1 MSINSNYTDVIDYEL
16 DSVAIKGGN
25 TSLAKF
31 DNNIYYNFIDGVMKY
46 NSISNDF
53 KKDTLLSNIS
63 RKEIFYG
70 IIRNDLD
77 GKLWLFSENY
87 LHYVYKDLVTGNKKV
102 NSLVFPDELRRTVFE
117 NVSKID
123 KSTYILGTNNGYI
136 SLDLE
141 NYSLIPPKVQVNKI
155 ESFKLNESPNSINK
169 NEFIQLNFDSN
180 NLNFYPSV
188 SNYQKFQPITFEYL
202 LDGYINEWT
211 ETSETP
217 IITFNN
223 LKPGSYQFKVRAKI
237 GALYSEN
244 TESISFSVERPWYFS
259 NFMIANYF
267 LVFAILFFFLNRSY
281 EKYYQEKEEKMMR
294 INKSKLE
301 LIEFEKKQALMA
313 VENTKL
319 QTDIE
324 SKNREL
330 AVSTMSMIKKNQFLS
345 KIKSDLKKTDNPD
358 KIFSVIKMI
367 DRNLNI
373 NDVDQ
378 GLITFDDGIS
388 ESVSETAFNA
398 SLNQLSGPTESPFG
412 PSLIYV
418 NEIVS
423 EKEIK
428 IEEIKDQIII
438 DIQKDKAK
446 DKVYSLYGEIEDL
459 RAEGKTLEEIAEEK
473 SLSIES
479 FKNINDV
486 GQRIDGSIIKN
497 PSLEELINLI
507 FLNDVDEDLEP
518 YEDSEGNL
526 NFFRIDNI
534 NYSQQ
539 IPLNEA
545 MENIKLSILEN
556 KSIENVKTKSKEIFD
571 RLKEYNNN
579 LDFIS
584 DENDL
589 AIATS
594 GILSRTSS
602 NEIFTSNALSE
613 IFKTEKGS
621 SFIVNAAIGNSIVIG
636 KVSNIDLLEKTEE
649 RMEAINEINKS
660 RLENDLIVSLA
671 EEHQK
676 ELSSEIFLDRLNL
689 LFENQEAEGSF

>member
-1 MSINSNYTDVIDYEL
+1 MLDLLRKNATGPLGIALIILLVFAFSIWGVGDIFRGYNANILAKIGNRELNAQNYLFNFNREVNRISNQLERIVTTEEAINSGLHYQILDRSLVEL
-16 DSVAIKGGN
+16 SANAASDEIGLIASDDAIKKRILSTN
-25 TSLAKF
+25 AFKNAFNQF
-31 DNNIYYNFIDGVMKY
+31 DRNIFEQIIRQNGLTEDSFLVLERDSHVLSQLSKSVFKDINPPSALNDLLFRYQFERRNVDYII
-46 NSISNDF
+46 ISPDE
-53 KKDTLLSNIS
+53 IS
-63 RKEIFYG
+63 QENEVDKNEIEIFYNEN
-70 IIRNDLD
+70 INLYKTEETRDFSVISLNVSTLS
-77 GKLWLFSENY
+77 KL
-87 LHYVYKDLVTGNKKV
+87 
-102 NSLVFPDELRRTVFE
+102 E
-117 NVSKID
+117 NVSDEEINIFYEDNKYNYYEPEKRSYYLIPYFSNED
-123 KSTYILGTNNGYI
+123 AIKA
-136 SLDLE
+136 LE
-141 NYSLIPPKVQVNKI
+141 NYS
-155 ESFKLNESPNSINK
+155 
-169 NEFIQLNFDSN
+169 SN
-180 NLNFYPSV
+180 
-188 SNYQKFQPITFEYL
+188 
-202 LDGYINEWT
+202 G
-211 ETSETP
+211 
-217 IITFNN
+217 
-223 LKPGSYQFKVRAKI
+223 
-237 GALYSEN
+237 
-244 TESISFSVERPWYFS
+244 
-259 NFMIANYF
+259 
-267 LVFAILFFFLNRSY
+267 
-281 EKYYQEKEEKMMR
+281 
-294 INKSKLE
+294 
-301 LIEFEKKQALMA
+301 
-313 VENTKL
+313 
-319 QTDIE
+319 DIE
-324 SKNREL
+324 
-330 AVSTMSMIKKNQFLS
+330 
-345 KIKSDLKKTDNPD
+345 KIL
-358 KIFSVIKMI
+358 I

-388 ESVSETAFNA
+388 ESVSEEAFNT

-418 NEIVS
+418 NEIIS

-428 IEEIKDQIII
+428 IEEIKDQIVI

-602 NEIFTSNALSE
+602 NEIFTSMALSE

>member
-1 MSINSNYTDVIDYEL
+1 MLDLLRKNATGPLGIALIILLVFAFSIWGVGDIFRGYNANILAKIGNRELNAQNYLFNFNREVNRISNQLERIVTTEEAINSGLHYQILDRSLVELSANAASDEIGLIASDDAIRKRILSTNAFKNAFNQFDRNIFEQIIRQNGLTEDSFLVLERDSHVLSQLSKSVFKDINPPSALNDLLFRYQFERRNVDY
-16 DSVAIKGGN
+16 I
-25 TSLAKF
+25 
-31 DNNIYYNFIDGVMKY
+31 I
-46 NSISNDF
+46 ISPDE
-53 KKDTLLSNIS
+53 IS
-63 RKEIFYG
+63 QEDEVDKNEIEIFYNEN
-70 IIRNDLD
+70 INLYKTEETRDFSVISLNVSTLS
-77 GKLWLFSENY
+77 KL
-87 LHYVYKDLVTGNKKV
+87 
-102 NSLVFPDELRRTVFE
+102 E
-117 NVSKID
+117 NVSDEEINIFYEDNKYNYYEPEKRSYYLIPYFSNED
-123 KSTYILGTNNGYI
+123 ATKA
-136 SLDLE
+136 LE
-141 NYSLIPPKVQVNKI
+141 NYS
-155 ESFKLNESPNSINK
+155 
-169 NEFIQLNFDSN
+169 SN
-180 NLNFYPSV
+180 
-188 SNYQKFQPITFEYL
+188 
-202 LDGYINEWT
+202 G
-211 ETSETP
+211 
-217 IITFNN
+217 
-223 LKPGSYQFKVRAKI
+223 
-237 GALYSEN
+237 
-244 TESISFSVERPWYFS
+244 
-259 NFMIANYF
+259 
-267 LVFAILFFFLNRSY
+267 
-281 EKYYQEKEEKMMR
+281 
-294 INKSKLE
+294 
-301 LIEFEKKQALMA
+301 
-313 VENTKL
+313 
-319 QTDIE
+319 DIE
-324 SKNREL
+324 
-330 AVSTMSMIKKNQFLS
+330 
-345 KIKSDLKKTDNPD
+345 KIL
-358 KIFSVIKMI
+358 I

-418 NEIVS
+418 NEIIS

-479 FKNINDV
+479 FQNINDV

-518 YEDSEGNL
+518 YEDNEGNL

-539 IPLNEA
+539 IPINEA
-545 MENIKLSILEN
+545 MESIRLSILEN

-602 NEIFTSNALSE
+602 NEIFTSKALSE

-636 KVSNIDLLEKTEE
+636 KVNNINLLEKTEE

>member
-1 MSINSNYTDVIDYEL
+1 MLDLLRKNATGPLGIALIILLVFAFSIWGVGDIFRGYNANILAKIGNRELNAQNYLFNFNREVNRISNQLERIVTTEEAINSGLHYQILDRSLVEL
-16 DSVAIKGGN
+16 SANAASDEIGLIASDDAIKKRILSTN
-25 TSLAKF
+25 AFKNAFNQF
-31 DNNIYYNFIDGVMKY
+31 DRNIFEQIIRQNGLTEDSFLVLERDSHVLSQLSKSVFKDINPPSALNDLLFRYQFERRNVDYII
-46 NSISNDF
+46 ISPDE
-53 KKDTLLSNIS
+53 IS
-63 RKEIFYG
+63 QENEVDKNEIEIFYNEN
-70 IIRNDLD
+70 INLYKTEETRDFSVISLNVSTLS
-77 GKLWLFSENY
+77 KL
-87 LHYVYKDLVTGNKKV
+87 
-102 NSLVFPDELRRTVFE
+102 E
-117 NVSKID
+117 NVSDEEINIFYEDNKYNYYEPEKRSYYLIPYFSNED
-123 KSTYILGTNNGYI
+123 AIKA
-136 SLDLE
+136 LE
-141 NYSLIPPKVQVNKI
+141 NYS
-155 ESFKLNESPNSINK
+155 
-169 NEFIQLNFDSN
+169 SN
-180 NLNFYPSV
+180 
-188 SNYQKFQPITFEYL
+188 
-202 LDGYINEWT
+202 G
-211 ETSETP
+211 
-217 IITFNN
+217 
-223 LKPGSYQFKVRAKI
+223 
-237 GALYSEN
+237 
-244 TESISFSVERPWYFS
+244 
-259 NFMIANYF
+259 
-267 LVFAILFFFLNRSY
+267 
-281 EKYYQEKEEKMMR
+281 
-294 INKSKLE
+294 
-301 LIEFEKKQALMA
+301 
-313 VENTKL
+313 
-319 QTDIE
+319 DIE
-324 SKNREL
+324 
-330 AVSTMSMIKKNQFLS
+330 
-345 KIKSDLKKTDNPD
+345 KIL
-358 KIFSVIKMI
+358 I

-373 NDVDQ
+373 SDVDQ

-418 NEIVS
+418 NEIIS

-428 IEEIKDQIII
+428 IEEIKDQIVI

-473 SLSIES
+473 SLSIET

-486 GQRIDGSIIKN
+486 GQRIDGSIIKY

-556 KSIENVKTKSKEIFD
+556 KSIENVKTKSKEIFN

-602 NEIFTSNALSE
+602 NEIFTSMALSE

-689 LFENQEAEGSF
+689 LFENQEAERSF

>member
-1 MSINSNYTDVIDYEL
+1 MLDLLRKNATGPLGIALIILLVFAFSIWGVGDIFRGYNANILAKIGNRELNAQNYLFNFNREVNRISNQLERIVTTEEAINSGLHYQILDRSLVEL
-16 DSVAIKGGN
+16 SANAASDEIGLIASDDAIKKRILSTN
-25 TSLAKF
+25 AFKNAFNQF
-31 DNNIYYNFIDGVMKY
+31 DRNIFEQIIRQNGLTEDSFLVLERDSHVLSQLSKSVFKDINPPSALNDLLFRYQFERRNVDYII
-46 NSISNDF
+46 ISPDE
-53 KKDTLLSNIS
+53 IS
-63 RKEIFYG
+63 QEDEVDRNEIEIFYNEN
-70 IIRNDLD
+70 INLYKTEETRDFSVISLNVSTLS
-77 GKLWLFSENY
+77 KL
-87 LHYVYKDLVTGNKKV
+87 
-102 NSLVFPDELRRTVFE
+102 E
-117 NVSKID
+117 NVSDEEINIFYEDNKYNYYEPEKRSYYLIPYFSNED
-123 KSTYILGTNNGYI
+123 AIKA
-136 SLDLE
+136 LE
-141 NYSLIPPKVQVNKI
+141 NYS
-155 ESFKLNESPNSINK
+155 
-169 NEFIQLNFDSN
+169 SN
-180 NLNFYPSV
+180 
-188 SNYQKFQPITFEYL
+188 
-202 LDGYINEWT
+202 G
-211 ETSETP
+211 
-217 IITFNN
+217 
-223 LKPGSYQFKVRAKI
+223 
-237 GALYSEN
+237 
-244 TESISFSVERPWYFS
+244 
-259 NFMIANYF
+259 
-267 LVFAILFFFLNRSY
+267 
-281 EKYYQEKEEKMMR
+281 
-294 INKSKLE
+294 
-301 LIEFEKKQALMA
+301 
-313 VENTKL
+313 
-319 QTDIE
+319 DIE
-324 SKNREL
+324 
-330 AVSTMSMIKKNQFLS
+330 
-345 KIKSDLKKTDNPD
+345 KIL
-358 KIFSVIKMI
+358 I

-373 NDVDQ
+373 SDVDQ

-418 NEIVS
+418 NEIIS

-428 IEEIKDQIII
+428 IEEIKDQIVI

-602 NEIFTSNALSE
+602 NEIFTSMALSE

>member
-1 MSINSNYTDVIDYEL
+1 MLDLLRKNATGPLGIALIILLVFAFSIWGVGDIFRGYNANILAKIGNRELNAQNYLFNFNREVNRISNQLERIVTTEEAINSGLHYQILDRSLVEL
-16 DSVAIKGGN
+16 SANAASDEIGLIASDDAIKKRILSTN
-25 TSLAKF
+25 AFKNAFNQF
-31 DNNIYYNFIDGVMKY
+31 DRNIFEQIIRQNGLTEDSFLVLERDSHVLSQLSKSVFKDINPPSALNDLLFRYQFERRNVDYII
-46 NSISNDF
+46 ISPDE
-53 KKDTLLSNIS
+53 IS
-63 RKEIFYG
+63 QESEVDKNEIEIFYNEN
-70 IIRNDLD
+70 INLYKTEETRDFSVISLNVSTLS
-77 GKLWLFSENY
+77 KL
-87 LHYVYKDLVTGNKKV
+87 
-102 NSLVFPDELRRTVFE
+102 E
-117 NVSKID
+117 NVSDEEINIFYEDNKYNYYEPEKRSYYLIPYFSNED
-123 KSTYILGTNNGYI
+123 AIKA
-136 SLDLE
+136 LE
-141 NYSLIPPKVQVNKI
+141 NYS
-155 ESFKLNESPNSINK
+155 
-169 NEFIQLNFDSN
+169 SN
-180 NLNFYPSV
+180 
-188 SNYQKFQPITFEYL
+188 
-202 LDGYINEWT
+202 G
-211 ETSETP
+211 
-217 IITFNN
+217 
-223 LKPGSYQFKVRAKI
+223 
-237 GALYSEN
+237 
-244 TESISFSVERPWYFS
+244 
-259 NFMIANYF
+259 
-267 LVFAILFFFLNRSY
+267 
-281 EKYYQEKEEKMMR
+281 
-294 INKSKLE
+294 
-301 LIEFEKKQALMA
+301 
-313 VENTKL
+313 
-319 QTDIE
+319 DIE
-324 SKNREL
+324 
-330 AVSTMSMIKKNQFLS
+330 
-345 KIKSDLKKTDNPD
+345 KIL
-358 KIFSVIKMI
+358 I

-373 NDVDQ
+373 SDVDQ

-418 NEIVS
+418 NEIIS

-428 IEEIKDQIII
+428 IEEIKDQIVI

-602 NEIFTSNALSE
+602 NEIFTSMALSE

>member
-1 MSINSNYTDVIDYEL
+1 MLDLLRKNATGPLGIALIILLVFAFSIWGVGDIFRGYNTNILAKIGNRELNAQNYLFSFNREVNRISNQLERIVTTEEAINSGLHYQILDRSLVEL
-16 DSVAIKGGN
+16 SANAASDEIGLIASDDAIKKRILSTN
-25 TSLAKF
+25 AFKNAFNQF
-31 DNNIYYNFIDGVMKY
+31 DRNIFEQIIRQNGLTEDSFLVLERDSHVLSQLSKSIFKDINPPSVLNDLLFKY
-46 NSISNDF
+46 QFERRNVDYIIISPDE
-53 KKDTLLSNIS
+53 IS
-63 RKEIFYG
+63 KEDEVEKNEIEIFYNENINLYKTEETRDFS
-70 IIRNDLD
+70 IISLNVSNLS
-77 GKLWLFSENY
+77 KL
-87 LHYVYKDLVTGNKKV
+87 
-102 NSLVFPDELRRTVFE
+102 E
-117 NVSKID
+117 NVSDEEINIFYEDNKYNYYEPEKRSYYLIPYFSSED
-123 KSTYILGTNNGYI
+123 AIKA
-136 SLDLE
+136 LE
-141 NYSLIPPKVQVNKI
+141 NYR
-155 ESFKLNESPNSINK
+155 
-169 NEFIQLNFDSN
+169 SN
-180 NLNFYPSV
+180 
-188 SNYQKFQPITFEYL
+188 
-202 LDGYINEWT
+202 G
-211 ETSETP
+211 
-217 IITFNN
+217 
-223 LKPGSYQFKVRAKI
+223 
-237 GALYSEN
+237 
-244 TESISFSVERPWYFS
+244 
-259 NFMIANYF
+259 
-267 LVFAILFFFLNRSY
+267 
-281 EKYYQEKEEKMMR
+281 
-294 INKSKLE
+294 
-301 LIEFEKKQALMA
+301 
-313 VENTKL
+313 
-319 QTDIE
+319 DIE
-324 SKNREL
+324 
-330 AVSTMSMIKKNQFLS
+330 
-345 KIKSDLKKTDNPD
+345 KIL
-358 KIFSVIKMI
+358 I

-378 GLITFDDGIS
+378 GLITFDEGIS
-388 ESVSETAFNA
+388 ESVSEEAFNA

-418 NEIVS
+418 NEIIS

-459 RAEGKTLEEIAEEK
+459 RAGGKTLEEIAEEK

-486 GQRIDGSIIKN
+486 GQRMDGSIIKN

-545 MENIKLSILEN
+545 IENIKLSILEN

-571 RLKEYNNN
+571 RLNEYNNN

-584 DENDL
+584 DENGL

-602 NEIFTSNALSE
+602 NEIFTSKALSE

-649 RMEAINEINKS
+649 RMEATNEINKS

>member
-1 MSINSNYTDVIDYEL
+1 MLDLLRKNATGPLGIALIILLVFAFSIWGVGDIFRGYNANILAKIGNRELNAQNYLFNFNREVNRISNQLERIVTTEEAINSGLHYQILDRSLVEL
-16 DSVAIKGGN
+16 SANAASDEIGLIASDDAIKKRILSTN
-25 TSLAKF
+25 AFKNAFNQF
-31 DNNIYYNFIDGVMKY
+31 DRNIFEQIIRQNGLTEDSFLVLERDSHVLSQLSKSVFKDINPPSALNDLLFRYQFERRNVDYII
-46 NSISNDF
+46 ISPDE
-53 KKDTLLSNIS
+53 IS
-63 RKEIFYG
+63 QEDEVDKNEIEIFYNEN
-70 IIRNDLD
+70 INLYKTEETRDFSVISLNVSTIS
-77 GKLWLFSENY
+77 KL
-87 LHYVYKDLVTGNKKV
+87 
-102 NSLVFPDELRRTVFE
+102 E
-117 NVSKID
+117 NVSDEEINIFYEDNKYNYYEPEKRSYYLIPYFSNED
-123 KSTYILGTNNGYI
+123 AIKAI
-136 SLDLE
+136 E
-141 NYSLIPPKVQVNKI
+141 NYS
-155 ESFKLNESPNSINK
+155 
-169 NEFIQLNFDSN
+169 SN
-180 NLNFYPSV
+180 
-188 SNYQKFQPITFEYL
+188 
-202 LDGYINEWT
+202 G
-211 ETSETP
+211 
-217 IITFNN
+217 
-223 LKPGSYQFKVRAKI
+223 
-237 GALYSEN
+237 
-244 TESISFSVERPWYFS
+244 
-259 NFMIANYF
+259 
-267 LVFAILFFFLNRSY
+267 
-281 EKYYQEKEEKMMR
+281 
-294 INKSKLE
+294 
-301 LIEFEKKQALMA
+301 
-313 VENTKL
+313 
-319 QTDIE
+319 DIE
-324 SKNREL
+324 
-330 AVSTMSMIKKNQFLS
+330 
-345 KIKSDLKKTDNPD
+345 KIL
-358 KIFSVIKMI
+358 I

-388 ESVSETAFNA
+388 ESVSEAAFNA

-412 PSLIYV
+412 PSLVYV
-418 NEIVS
+418 NEIIS

-428 IEEIKDQIII
+428 IEDIKDQIII

-539 IPLNEA
+539 ISLNEA
-545 MENIKLSILEN
+545 MENIKLYILEN

-594 GILSRTSS
+594 NILSRTSS
-602 NEIFTSNALSE
+602 NEIFTSKALSE

>member
-1 MSINSNYTDVIDYEL
+1 MLDLLRKNATGPLGIALIILLVFAFSIWGVGDIFRGYNANILAKIGNRELNAQNYLFNFNREVNRISNQLERIVTTEEAINSGLHYQILDRSLVEL
-16 DSVAIKGGN
+16 SANAASDEIGLIASDDAIKKRILSTN
-25 TSLAKF
+25 AFKNAFNQF
-31 DNNIYYNFIDGVMKY
+31 DRNIFEQIIRQNGLTEDSFLVLERDSHVLSQLSKSVFKDINPPSALNDLLFRYQFERRNVDYII
-46 NSISNDF
+46 ISPDE
-53 KKDTLLSNIS
+53 IS
-63 RKEIFYG
+63 QEDEVDKNEIEIFYNEN
-70 IIRNDLD
+70 INLYKTEETRDFSVISLNVSTLS
-77 GKLWLFSENY
+77 KL
-87 LHYVYKDLVTGNKKV
+87 
-102 NSLVFPDELRRTVFE
+102 E
-117 NVSKID
+117 NVSDEEINIFYEDNKYNYYEPEKRSYYLIPYFSNED
-123 KSTYILGTNNGYI
+123 AIKA
-136 SLDLE
+136 LE
-141 NYSLIPPKVQVNKI
+141 NYS
-155 ESFKLNESPNSINK
+155 
-169 NEFIQLNFDSN
+169 SN
-180 NLNFYPSV
+180 
-188 SNYQKFQPITFEYL
+188 
-202 LDGYINEWT
+202 G
-211 ETSETP
+211 
-217 IITFNN
+217 
-223 LKPGSYQFKVRAKI
+223 
-237 GALYSEN
+237 
-244 TESISFSVERPWYFS
+244 
-259 NFMIANYF
+259 
-267 LVFAILFFFLNRSY
+267 
-281 EKYYQEKEEKMMR
+281 
-294 INKSKLE
+294 
-301 LIEFEKKQALMA
+301 
-313 VENTKL
+313 
-319 QTDIE
+319 DIE
-324 SKNREL
+324 
-330 AVSTMSMIKKNQFLS
+330 
-345 KIKSDLKKTDNPD
+345 KIL
-358 KIFSVIKMI
+358 I

-418 NEIVS
+418 NEIIS

-479 FKNINDV
+479 FQNINDV
-486 GQRIDGSIIKN
+486 GQRIDGSIINN
-497 PSLEELINLI
+497 PSLEELINLV

-518 YEDSEGNL
+518 YEDNEGNL

-539 IPLNEA
+539 IPINEA
-545 MENIKLSILEN
+545 MESIRLSILEN

-602 NEIFTSNALSE
+602 NEIFTSKALSE

>member
-1 MSINSNYTDVIDYEL
+1 MLDLLRKNATGPLGIALIILLVFAFSIWGVGDIFRGYNANILAKIGNRELNAQNYLFNFNREVNRISNQLERIVTTEEAINSGLHYQILDRSLVEL
-16 DSVAIKGGN
+16 SANAASDEIGLIASDDAIKKRILSTN
-25 TSLAKF
+25 AFKNAFNQF
-31 DNNIYYNFIDGVMKY
+31 DRNIFEQIIRQNGLTEDSFLVLERDSYVLSQLSKSVFKDINPPSALNDLLFRYQFERRNVDYII
-46 NSISNDF
+46 ISPDE
-53 KKDTLLSNIS
+53 IS
-63 RKEIFYG
+63 QEDEVDKNEIEIFYNKN
-70 IIRNDLD
+70 INLYKTEETRDFSVISLNISTLS
-77 GKLWLFSENY
+77 KL
-87 LHYVYKDLVTGNKKV
+87 
-102 NSLVFPDELRRTVFE
+102 E
-117 NVSKID
+117 NVSDEEINIFYEDNKYNYYEPEKRSYYLIPYFSNED
-123 KSTYILGTNNGYI
+123 AIKA
-136 SLDLE
+136 LE
-141 NYSLIPPKVQVNKI
+141 NYS
-155 ESFKLNESPNSINK
+155 
-169 NEFIQLNFDSN
+169 SN
-180 NLNFYPSV
+180 
-188 SNYQKFQPITFEYL
+188 
-202 LDGYINEWT
+202 G
-211 ETSETP
+211 
-217 IITFNN
+217 
-223 LKPGSYQFKVRAKI
+223 
-237 GALYSEN
+237 
-244 TESISFSVERPWYFS
+244 
-259 NFMIANYF
+259 
-267 LVFAILFFFLNRSY
+267 
-281 EKYYQEKEEKMMR
+281 
-294 INKSKLE
+294 
-301 LIEFEKKQALMA
+301 
-313 VENTKL
+313 
-319 QTDIE
+319 DIE
-324 SKNREL
+324 
-330 AVSTMSMIKKNQFLS
+330 
-345 KIKSDLKKTDNPD
+345 KIL
-358 KIFSVIKMI
+358 I

-388 ESVSETAFNA
+388 ETVSETAFNA

-418 NEIVS
+418 NEIIS

-556 KSIENVKTKSKEIFD
+556 KSIENVKTKSEEIFD

-602 NEIFTSNALSE
+602 NEIFTSNALGE

>member
-1 MSINSNYTDVIDYEL
+1 MLDLLRKNATGPLGIALIILLVFAFSIWGVGDIFRGYNANILAKIGNRELNAQNYLFNFNREVNRISNQLERIVTTEEAINSGLHYQILDRSLVEL
-16 DSVAIKGGN
+16 SANAASDEIGLIASDDAIKKRILSTN
-25 TSLAKF
+25 AFKNAFNQF
-31 DNNIYYNFIDGVMKY
+31 DRNIF
-46 NSISNDF
+46 
-53 KKDTLLSNIS
+53 
-63 RKEIFYG
+63 EQ
-70 IIRNDLD
+70 IIRQNGLTEDSFLVLERDSHVLSQLSKSVFKDINPPSALNDL
-77 GKLWLFSENY
+77 LFRYQFERRNVDYIIIS
-87 LHYVYKDLVTGNKKV
+87 
-102 NSLVFPDELRRTVFE
+102 PDEISQEDQVDKSEIERFYNENINLYKTEETRDFSVISLNVSTLSKLE
-117 NVSKID
+117 NVSDEEINIFYEDNKYNYYEPEKRSYYLIPYFSNED
-123 KSTYILGTNNGYI
+123 AIKA
-136 SLDLE
+136 LE
-141 NYSLIPPKVQVNKI
+141 NYS
-155 ESFKLNESPNSINK
+155 
-169 NEFIQLNFDSN
+169 SN
-180 NLNFYPSV
+180 
-188 SNYQKFQPITFEYL
+188 
-202 LDGYINEWT
+202 G
-211 ETSETP
+211 
-217 IITFNN
+217 
-223 LKPGSYQFKVRAKI
+223 
-237 GALYSEN
+237 
-244 TESISFSVERPWYFS
+244 
-259 NFMIANYF
+259 
-267 LVFAILFFFLNRSY
+267 
-281 EKYYQEKEEKMMR
+281 
-294 INKSKLE
+294 
-301 LIEFEKKQALMA
+301 
-313 VENTKL
+313 
-319 QTDIE
+319 DIE
-324 SKNREL
+324 
-330 AVSTMSMIKKNQFLS
+330 
-345 KIKSDLKKTDNPD
+345 KIL
-358 KIFSVIKMI
+358 I

-373 NDVDQ
+373 SDVDQ

-418 NEIVS
+418 NEIIS
-423 EKEIK
+423 EREIK
-428 IEEIKDQIII
+428 IEEIKDQIVI

-473 SLSIES
+473 SLSIET

-556 KSIENVKTKSKEIFD
+556 KSIENVKTKSKEIFN

-602 NEIFTSNALSE
+602 NEIFTSMALSE

-689 LFENQEAEGSF
+689 LFENQEAERSF

>member
-1 MSINSNYTDVIDYEL
+1 MLDLLRKNATGPLGIALIILLVFAFSIWGVGDIFRGYNANILAKIGNRELNAQNYLFNFNREVNRISNQLERIITTEEAINSGLHYQILDRSLVEL
-16 DSVAIKGGN
+16 SANAASDEIGLIASDDAIKKRILSTNAFKNAFNQFDRN
-25 TSLAKF
+25 TFEQIIRQNGLTEDSFLVLERDSHVLSQLSKSVFKDINPPSALNDLLF
-31 DNNIYYNFIDGVMKY
+31 RYQFERRNVDYII
-46 NSISNDF
+46 ISPDE
-53 KKDTLLSNIS
+53 IS
-63 RKEIFYG
+63 QEDEVDKNEIEIFYNEN
-70 IIRNDLD
+70 INLYKTEETRDFSVISLNVSTIS
-77 GKLWLFSENY
+77 KL
-87 LHYVYKDLVTGNKKV
+87 
-102 NSLVFPDELRRTVFE
+102 E
-117 NVSKID
+117 NVSDEEINIFYEDNKYNYYEPEKRSYYLIPYFSNED
-123 KSTYILGTNNGYI
+123 AIKAI
-136 SLDLE
+136 E
-141 NYSLIPPKVQVNKI
+141 NYS
-155 ESFKLNESPNSINK
+155 
-169 NEFIQLNFDSN
+169 SN
-180 NLNFYPSV
+180 
-188 SNYQKFQPITFEYL
+188 
-202 LDGYINEWT
+202 G
-211 ETSETP
+211 
-217 IITFNN
+217 
-223 LKPGSYQFKVRAKI
+223 
-237 GALYSEN
+237 
-244 TESISFSVERPWYFS
+244 
-259 NFMIANYF
+259 
-267 LVFAILFFFLNRSY
+267 
-281 EKYYQEKEEKMMR
+281 
-294 INKSKLE
+294 
-301 LIEFEKKQALMA
+301 
-313 VENTKL
+313 
-319 QTDIE
+319 DIE
-324 SKNREL
+324 
-330 AVSTMSMIKKNQFLS
+330 
-345 KIKSDLKKTDNPD
+345 KIL
-358 KIFSVIKMI
+358 I

-388 ESVSETAFNA
+388 ESVSEAAFNA

-412 PSLIYV
+412 PSLVYV
-418 NEIVS
+418 NEIIS

-428 IEEIKDQIII
+428 IEDIKDQIII

-459 RAEGKTLEEIAEEK
+459 RAEGKTLEEISEEK
-473 SLSIES
+473 SLSINS
-479 FKNINDV
+479 YKNVNDT
-486 GQRIDGSIIKN
+486 GQRMDGSIIKN

-539 IPLNEA
+539 ISLNEA
-545 MENIKLSILEN
+545 MENIKLYILEN

-602 NEIFTSNALSE
+602 NEIFTSKALSE

-676 ELSSEIFLDRLNL
+676 ELSSEVFLDRLNL

>member
-1 MSINSNYTDVIDYEL
+1 MLDLLRKNATGPLGIALIILLVFAFSIWGVGDIFRGYNANILAKIGNRELNAQNYLFNFNREVNRISNQLERIVTTEEAINSGLHYQILDRSLVEL
-16 DSVAIKGGN
+16 SANAASDEIGLIASDDAIKKRILSTN
-25 TSLAKF
+25 AFKNAFNQF
-31 DNNIYYNFIDGVMKY
+31 DRNIFEQIIRQNGLTEDSFLVLERDSHVLSQLSKSVFKDINPPSALNDLLFRYQFERRNVDYII
-46 NSISNDF
+46 ISPDE
-53 KKDTLLSNIS
+53 IS
-63 RKEIFYG
+63 QEDEVDKNEIEIFYNEN
-70 IIRNDLD
+70 INLYKTEETRDFSVISLNVSTLS
-77 GKLWLFSENY
+77 KL
-87 LHYVYKDLVTGNKKV
+87 
-102 NSLVFPDELRRTVFE
+102 E
-117 NVSKID
+117 NVSDEEINIFYEDNKYNYYEPEKRSYYLIPYFSNED
-123 KSTYILGTNNGYI
+123 AIKA
-136 SLDLE
+136 LE
-141 NYSLIPPKVQVNKI
+141 NYS
-155 ESFKLNESPNSINK
+155 
-169 NEFIQLNFDSN
+169 SN
-180 NLNFYPSV
+180 
-188 SNYQKFQPITFEYL
+188 
-202 LDGYINEWT
+202 G
-211 ETSETP
+211 
-217 IITFNN
+217 
-223 LKPGSYQFKVRAKI
+223 
-237 GALYSEN
+237 
-244 TESISFSVERPWYFS
+244 
-259 NFMIANYF
+259 
-267 LVFAILFFFLNRSY
+267 
-281 EKYYQEKEEKMMR
+281 
-294 INKSKLE
+294 
-301 LIEFEKKQALMA
+301 
-313 VENTKL
+313 
-319 QTDIE
+319 DIE
-324 SKNREL
+324 
-330 AVSTMSMIKKNQFLS
+330 
-345 KIKSDLKKTDNPD
+345 KIL
-358 KIFSVIKMI
+358 I

-418 NEIVS
+418 NEIIS

-602 NEIFTSNALSE
+602 NEIFTSMALSE

>member
-1 MSINSNYTDVIDYEL
+1 MLDLLRKNATGPLGIALIILLVFAFSIWGVGDIFRGYNANILAKIGNRELNAQNYLFNFNREVNRISNQLERIVTTEEAINSGLHYQILDRSLVEL
-16 DSVAIKGGN
+16 SANAASDEIGLIASDDAIKKRILSTN
-25 TSLAKF
+25 AFKNAFNQF
-31 DNNIYYNFIDGVMKY
+31 DRNIFEQIIRQNGLTEDSFLVLERDSHVLSQLSKSVFKDINPPSALNDLLFRYQFERRNVDYII
-46 NSISNDF
+46 ISPDE
-53 KKDTLLSNIS
+53 IS
-63 RKEIFYG
+63 QEDEVDKNEIEIFYNKN
-70 IIRNDLD
+70 INLYKTEETRDFSVISLSISTLS
-77 GKLWLFSENY
+77 KL
-87 LHYVYKDLVTGNKKV
+87 
-102 NSLVFPDELRRTVFE
+102 E
-117 NVSKID
+117 NVSDEEINIFYEDNKYNYYEPEKRSYYLIPYFSNED
-123 KSTYILGTNNGYI
+123 AIKA
-136 SLDLE
+136 LE
-141 NYSLIPPKVQVNKI
+141 NYS
-155 ESFKLNESPNSINK
+155 
-169 NEFIQLNFDSN
+169 SN
-180 NLNFYPSV
+180 
-188 SNYQKFQPITFEYL
+188 
-202 LDGYINEWT
+202 G
-211 ETSETP
+211 
-217 IITFNN
+217 
-223 LKPGSYQFKVRAKI
+223 
-237 GALYSEN
+237 
-244 TESISFSVERPWYFS
+244 
-259 NFMIANYF
+259 
-267 LVFAILFFFLNRSY
+267 
-281 EKYYQEKEEKMMR
+281 
-294 INKSKLE
+294 
-301 LIEFEKKQALMA
+301 
-313 VENTKL
+313 
-319 QTDIE
+319 DIE
-324 SKNREL
+324 
-330 AVSTMSMIKKNQFLS
+330 
-345 KIKSDLKKTDNPD
+345 KIL
-358 KIFSVIKMI
+358 I

-418 NEIVS
+418 NEIIS

-518 YEDSEGNL
+518 YEDSYGNL

-545 MENIKLSILEN
+545 MENIIISILEN

>member
-1 MSINSNYTDVIDYEL
+1 MLDLLRKNATGPLGIALIILLVFAFSIWGVGDIFRGYNANILAKIGNRELNAQNYLFNFNREVNRISNQLERIVTTEEAINSGLHYQILDRSLVEL
-16 DSVAIKGGN
+16 SANAASDEIGLIASDDAIKKRILSTN
-25 TSLAKF
+25 AFKNAFNQF
-31 DNNIYYNFIDGVMKY
+31 DRNIFEQIIRQNGLTEDSFLVLERDSHVLSQLSKSVFKDINPPSALNDLLFRYQFERRNVDYII
-46 NSISNDF
+46 ISPDE
-53 KKDTLLSNIS
+53 IS
-63 RKEIFYG
+63 QEDEVDKNEIEIFYNKN
-70 IIRNDLD
+70 INLYKTEETRDFSVISLNISTLS
-77 GKLWLFSENY
+77 KL
-87 LHYVYKDLVTGNKKV
+87 
-102 NSLVFPDELRRTVFE
+102 E
-117 NVSKID
+117 NVSDEEINIFYEDNKYNYYEPEKRSYYLIPYFSSED
-123 KSTYILGTNNGYI
+123 AIKA
-136 SLDLE
+136 LE
-141 NYSLIPPKVQVNKI
+141 NYS
-155 ESFKLNESPNSINK
+155 
-169 NEFIQLNFDSN
+169 SN
-180 NLNFYPSV
+180 
-188 SNYQKFQPITFEYL
+188 
-202 LDGYINEWT
+202 G
-211 ETSETP
+211 
-217 IITFNN
+217 
-223 LKPGSYQFKVRAKI
+223 
-237 GALYSEN
+237 
-244 TESISFSVERPWYFS
+244 
-259 NFMIANYF
+259 
-267 LVFAILFFFLNRSY
+267 
-281 EKYYQEKEEKMMR
+281 
-294 INKSKLE
+294 
-301 LIEFEKKQALMA
+301 
-313 VENTKL
+313 
-319 QTDIE
+319 DIE
-324 SKNREL
+324 
-330 AVSTMSMIKKNQFLS
+330 
-345 KIKSDLKKTDNPD
+345 KIL
-358 KIFSVIKMI
+358 I

-418 NEIVS
+418 NEIIS

-545 MENIKLSILEN
+545 MENIILSILEN

>member
-1 MSINSNYTDVIDYEL
+1 MLDLLRKNATGPLGIALIILLVFAFSIWGVGDIFRGYNANILAKIGNRELNAQNYLFNFNREVNRISNQLERIVTTEEAINSGLHYQILDRSLVEL
-16 DSVAIKGGN
+16 SANAASDEIGLIASDDAIKKRILSTN
-25 TSLAKF
+25 AFKNAFNQF
-31 DNNIYYNFIDGVMKY
+31 DRNIFEQIIRQNGLTEDSFLVLERDSHVLSQLSKSVFKDINPPSALNDLLFRYQFERRNVDYIIISPDEISQEDEIDK
-46 NSISNDF
+46 NEI
-53 KKDTLLSNIS
+53 
-63 RKEIFYG
+63 EIFYNEN
-70 IIRNDLD
+70 INLYKTEETRDFSVISLNVSTLS
-77 GKLWLFSENY
+77 KL
-87 LHYVYKDLVTGNKKV
+87 
-102 NSLVFPDELRRTVFE
+102 E
-117 NVSKID
+117 NVSDEEINIFYEDNKYNYYEPEKRSYYLIPYFSNED
-123 KSTYILGTNNGYI
+123 AIKA
-136 SLDLE
+136 LE
-141 NYSLIPPKVQVNKI
+141 NYS
-155 ESFKLNESPNSINK
+155 SNS
-169 NEFIQLNFDSN
+169 
-180 NLNFYPSV
+180 
-188 SNYQKFQPITFEYL
+188 
-202 LDGYINEWT
+202 
-211 ETSETP
+211 
-217 IITFNN
+217 
-223 LKPGSYQFKVRAKI
+223 
-237 GALYSEN
+237 
-244 TESISFSVERPWYFS
+244 
-259 NFMIANYF
+259 
-267 LVFAILFFFLNRSY
+267 
-281 EKYYQEKEEKMMR
+281 
-294 INKSKLE
+294 
-301 LIEFEKKQALMA
+301 
-313 VENTKL
+313 
-319 QTDIE
+319 DIE
-324 SKNREL
+324 
-330 AVSTMSMIKKNQFLS
+330 
-345 KIKSDLKKTDNPD
+345 KIL
-358 KIFSVIKMI
+358 I

-418 NEIVS
+418 NEIIS

-479 FKNINDV
+479 FQNINDF
-486 GQRIDGSIIKN
+486 GQRIDGPIINN
-497 PSLEELINLI
+497 PSLEELINLV

-518 YEDSEGNL
+518 YEDNEGNL

-539 IPLNEA
+539 IPINEA
-545 MENIKLSILEN
+545 MESIRLSILEN

-602 NEIFTSNALSE
+602 NEIFTSKALSE

-671 EEHQK
+671 EEHQR

>member
-1 MSINSNYTDVIDYEL
+1 MLDLLRKNATGPLGIALIILLVFAFSIWGVGDIFRGYNANILAKIGNRELNAQNYLFNFNREVNRISNQLERIVTTEEAINSGLHYQILDRSLVEL
-16 DSVAIKGGN
+16 SANAASDEIGLIASDDAIKKRILSTN
-25 TSLAKF
+25 AFKNAFNQF
-31 DNNIYYNFIDGVMKY
+31 DRNIFEQIIRQNGLTEDSFLVLERDSHVLSQLSKSVFKDINPPSALNDLLFRYQFERRNVDYII
-46 NSISNDF
+46 ISPDE
-53 KKDTLLSNIS
+53 IS
-63 RKEIFYG
+63 QEDEVDKNEIEIFYNKN
-70 IIRNDLD
+70 INLYKTEETRDFSVISLSISTLS
-77 GKLWLFSENY
+77 KL
-87 LHYVYKDLVTGNKKV
+87 
-102 NSLVFPDELRRTVFE
+102 E
-117 NVSKID
+117 NVSDEEINIFYEDNKYNYYEPEKRSYYLIPYFSNED
-123 KSTYILGTNNGYI
+123 AIKA
-136 SLDLE
+136 LE
-141 NYSLIPPKVQVNKI
+141 NYS
-155 ESFKLNESPNSINK
+155 
-169 NEFIQLNFDSN
+169 SN
-180 NLNFYPSV
+180 
-188 SNYQKFQPITFEYL
+188 
-202 LDGYINEWT
+202 G
-211 ETSETP
+211 
-217 IITFNN
+217 
-223 LKPGSYQFKVRAKI
+223 
-237 GALYSEN
+237 
-244 TESISFSVERPWYFS
+244 
-259 NFMIANYF
+259 
-267 LVFAILFFFLNRSY
+267 
-281 EKYYQEKEEKMMR
+281 
-294 INKSKLE
+294 
-301 LIEFEKKQALMA
+301 
-313 VENTKL
+313 
-319 QTDIE
+319 DIE
-324 SKNREL
+324 
-330 AVSTMSMIKKNQFLS
+330 
-345 KIKSDLKKTDNPD
+345 KIL
-358 KIFSVIKMI
+358 I

-418 NEIVS
+418 NEIIS

-518 YEDSEGNL
+518 YEDIEGNL

>member
-1 MSINSNYTDVIDYEL
+1 MLDLLRKNATGPLGIALIILLVFAFSIWGVGDIFRGYNANILAKIGNRELNAQNYLFNFNREVNRISNQLERIVTTEEAINSGLHYQILDRSLVEL
-16 DSVAIKGGN
+16 SANAASDEIGLIASDDAIKKRILSTN
-25 TSLAKF
+25 AFKNAFNQF
-31 DNNIYYNFIDGVMKY
+31 DRNIFEQIIRQNGLTEDSFLVLERDSHVLSQLSKSVFKDINPPSALNDLLFRYQFERRNVDYII
-46 NSISNDF
+46 ISPDE
-53 KKDTLLSNIS
+53 IS
-63 RKEIFYG
+63 QENEVDKNEIEIFYNEN
-70 IIRNDLD
+70 INLYKTEETRDFSVISLNVSTLS
-77 GKLWLFSENY
+77 KL
-87 LHYVYKDLVTGNKKV
+87 
-102 NSLVFPDELRRTVFE
+102 E
-117 NVSKID
+117 NVSDEEINIFYEDNKYNYYEPEKRSYYLIPYFSND
-123 KSTYILGTNNGYI
+123 DAIKA
-136 SLDLE
+136 LE
-141 NYSLIPPKVQVNKI
+141 NYS
-155 ESFKLNESPNSINK
+155 
-169 NEFIQLNFDSN
+169 SN
-180 NLNFYPSV
+180 
-188 SNYQKFQPITFEYL
+188 
-202 LDGYINEWT
+202 G
-211 ETSETP
+211 
-217 IITFNN
+217 
-223 LKPGSYQFKVRAKI
+223 
-237 GALYSEN
+237 
-244 TESISFSVERPWYFS
+244 
-259 NFMIANYF
+259 
-267 LVFAILFFFLNRSY
+267 
-281 EKYYQEKEEKMMR
+281 
-294 INKSKLE
+294 
-301 LIEFEKKQALMA
+301 
-313 VENTKL
+313 
-319 QTDIE
+319 DIE
-324 SKNREL
+324 
-330 AVSTMSMIKKNQFLS
+330 
-345 KIKSDLKKTDNPD
+345 KIL
-358 KIFSVIKMI
+358 I

-378 GLITFDDGIS
+378 GLITFDEGIS
-388 ESVSETAFNA
+388 ESVSKTAFNA

-418 NEIVS
+418 NEIIS

-473 SLSIES
+473 SLSIDS
-479 FKNINDV
+479 YKNINDI
-486 GQRIDGSIIKN
+486 GQRMDGSIIKN
-497 PSLEELINLI
+497 PSLEELVNLI

-539 IPLNEA
+539 ISLNEA
-545 MENIKLSILEN
+545 IENIKLSILEN

-602 NEIFTSNALSE
+602 NEIFTSKALSE

>member
-1 MSINSNYTDVIDYEL
+1 MLDLLRKNATGPLGIALIILLVFAFSIWGVGDIFRGYNANILAKIGNRELNAQNYLFSFNREVSKISNQLERIVTTEEAINSGLHYQILDRTLVEL
-16 DSVAIKGGN
+16 SANAASDEIGLIASDDAIKKRILSTN
-25 TSLAKF
+25 AFKNAFNQF
-31 DNNIYYNFIDGVMKY
+31 DRNIFEQIIRQNGLTEDSFLVLERDSHVLSQLSKSIFKDINPPSTLNDLLFKY
-46 NSISNDF
+46 QFERRNVDYIIISPDE
-53 KKDTLLSNIS
+53 IS
-63 RKEIFYG
+63 QEDEVEKNEIEIFYNEN
-70 IIRNDLD
+70 INLYKTEETRDFSLIPLNVSNLS
-77 GKLWLFSENY
+77 KL
-87 LHYVYKDLVTGNKKV
+87 
-102 NSLVFPDELRRTVFE
+102 E
-117 NVSKID
+117 NVSDEEINIFYDDNK
-123 KSTYILGTNNGYI
+123 Y
-136 SLDLE
+136 
-141 NYSLIPPKVQVNKI
+141 NYYEPEKRSYYLIP
-155 ESFKLNESPNSINK
+155 
-169 NEFIQLNFDSN
+169 
-180 NLNFYPSV
+180 
-188 SNYQKFQPITFEYL
+188 
-202 LDGYINEWT
+202 
-211 ETSETP
+211 
-217 IITFNN
+217 
-223 LKPGSYQFKVRAKI
+223 
-237 GALYSEN
+237 
-244 TESISFSVERPWYFS
+244 YFS
-259 NFMIANYF
+259 NEE
-267 LVFAILFFFLNRSY
+267 AI
-281 EKYYQEKEEKMMR
+281 KA
-294 INKSKLE
+294 LE
-301 LIEFEKKQALMA
+301 DYSS
-313 VENTKL
+313 NG
-319 QTDIE
+319 DIE
-324 SKNREL
+324 
-330 AVSTMSMIKKNQFLS
+330 
-345 KIKSDLKKTDNPD
+345 KIL
-358 KIFSVIKMI
+358 I

-378 GLITFDDGIS
+378 GLITFDEGIS
-388 ESVSETAFNA
+388 ESVSEAAFNA
-398 SLNQLSGPTESPFG
+398 SLNKLSGPTESPFG

-418 NEIVS
+418 NEIIS

-428 IEEIKDQIII
+428 IEEIKDQITI

-473 SLSIES
+473 SLPIES
-479 FKNINDV
+479 YKNINDV

-497 PSLEELINLI
+497 PSLEELINLV

-518 YEDSEGNL
+518 YEDGEGNL

-545 MENIKLSILEN
+545 IENIKISILEN
-556 KSIENVKTKSKEIFD
+556 KSIENVKTKSKEIFNK
-571 RLKEYNNN
+571 LKEYNNN

-602 NEIFTSNALSE
+602 NEIFTNKALSE

-676 ELSSEIFLDRLNL
+676 ELSSEIFLDRLNM

>member
-1 MSINSNYTDVIDYEL
+1 MLDLLRKNATGPLGIALIILLVFAFSIWGVGDIFRGYNANILAKIGNRELNAQNYLFNFNREVNRISNQLERIVTTEEAINSGLHYQILDRSLVEL
-16 DSVAIKGGN
+16 SANAASDEIGLIASDDAIKKRILSTN
-25 TSLAKF
+25 AFKNAFNQF
-31 DNNIYYNFIDGVMKY
+31 DRNIFEQIIRQNGLTEDSFLVLERDSHVLSQLSKSVFKDINPPSALNDLLFRYQFERRNVDYII
-46 NSISNDF
+46 ISPDE
-53 KKDTLLSNIS
+53 IS
-63 RKEIFYG
+63 QEDEVDKNEIEIFYNKN
-70 IIRNDLD
+70 INLYKTEETRDFSVISLNISTLS
-77 GKLWLFSENY
+77 KL
-87 LHYVYKDLVTGNKKV
+87 
-102 NSLVFPDELRRTVFE
+102 E
-117 NVSKID
+117 NVSDEEINIFYEDNKYNYYEPEKRSYYLIPYFSNED
-123 KSTYILGTNNGYI
+123 AIKA
-136 SLDLE
+136 LE
-141 NYSLIPPKVQVNKI
+141 NYS
-155 ESFKLNESPNSINK
+155 
-169 NEFIQLNFDSN
+169 SN
-180 NLNFYPSV
+180 
-188 SNYQKFQPITFEYL
+188 
-202 LDGYINEWT
+202 G
-211 ETSETP
+211 
-217 IITFNN
+217 
-223 LKPGSYQFKVRAKI
+223 
-237 GALYSEN
+237 
-244 TESISFSVERPWYFS
+244 
-259 NFMIANYF
+259 
-267 LVFAILFFFLNRSY
+267 
-281 EKYYQEKEEKMMR
+281 
-294 INKSKLE
+294 
-301 LIEFEKKQALMA
+301 
-313 VENTKL
+313 
-319 QTDIE
+319 DIE
-324 SKNREL
+324 
-330 AVSTMSMIKKNQFLS
+330 
-345 KIKSDLKKTDNPD
+345 KIL
-358 KIFSVIKMI
+358 I

-388 ESVSETAFNA
+388 ETVSETAFNA

-418 NEIVS
+418 NEIIS

-602 NEIFTSNALSE
+602 NEIFTSNALGE

>member
-1 MSINSNYTDVIDYEL
+1 MLDLLRKNATGPLGIALIILLVFAFSIWGVGDIFRGYNANILAKIGNRELNAQNYLFNFNREVNRISNQLERIVTTEEAINSGLHYQILDRSLVEL
-16 DSVAIKGGN
+16 SANAASDEIGLIASDDAIKKRILSTN
-25 TSLAKF
+25 AFKNAFNQF
-31 DNNIYYNFIDGVMKY
+31 DRNIFEQIIRQNGLTEDSFLVLERDSHVLSQLSKSVFKDINPPSALNDLLFRYQFERRNVDYII
-46 NSISNDF
+46 ISPDE
-53 KKDTLLSNIS
+53 IS
-63 RKEIFYG
+63 QENEVDKNEIEIFYNEN
-70 IIRNDLD
+70 INLYKTEETRD
-77 GKLWLFSENY
+77 FS
-87 LHYVYKDLVTGNKKV
+87 VI
-102 NSLVFPDELRRTVFE
+102 SL
-117 NVSKID
+117 NVSTLSKLEKISD
-123 KSTYILGTNNGYI
+123 EEINIFYEDNKYNYYEPEKRSYYLIPYFSNEDAI
-136 SLDLE
+136 KALE
-141 NYSLIPPKVQVNKI
+141 NYS
-155 ESFKLNESPNSINK
+155 
-169 NEFIQLNFDSN
+169 SN
-180 NLNFYPSV
+180 
-188 SNYQKFQPITFEYL
+188 
-202 LDGYINEWT
+202 G
-211 ETSETP
+211 
-217 IITFNN
+217 
-223 LKPGSYQFKVRAKI
+223 
-237 GALYSEN
+237 
-244 TESISFSVERPWYFS
+244 
-259 NFMIANYF
+259 
-267 LVFAILFFFLNRSY
+267 
-281 EKYYQEKEEKMMR
+281 
-294 INKSKLE
+294 
-301 LIEFEKKQALMA
+301 
-313 VENTKL
+313 
-319 QTDIE
+319 DIE
-324 SKNREL
+324 
-330 AVSTMSMIKKNQFLS
+330 
-345 KIKSDLKKTDNPD
+345 KIL
-358 KIFSVIKMI
+358 I

-418 NEIVS
+418 NEIIS

-518 YEDSEGNL
+518 YEDNEGNL

-539 IPLNEA
+539 IPINEA
-545 MENIKLSILEN
+545 MESIRLSILEN
-556 KSIENVKTKSKEIFD
+556 KSIENVKTKSKEIFS

-584 DENDL
+584 DENNL

-602 NEIFTSNALSE
+602 NEIFTNKALSE

>member
-1 MSINSNYTDVIDYEL
+1 MLDLLRKNATGPLGIALIILLVFAFSIWGVGDIFRGYNANILAKIGNRELNAQNYLFNFNREVNRISNQLERIVTTEEAINSGLHYQILDRSLVEL
-16 DSVAIKGGN
+16 SANAASDEIGLIASDDAIKKRILSTN
-25 TSLAKF
+25 AFKNAFNQF
-31 DNNIYYNFIDGVMKY
+31 DRNIFEQIIRQNGLTEDSFLVLERDSHVLSQLSKSVFKDINPPSALNDLLFRYQFERRNVDYII
-46 NSISNDF
+46 ISPDE
-53 KKDTLLSNIS
+53 IS
-63 RKEIFYG
+63 QEDEVDKNEIEIFYNEN
-70 IIRNDLD
+70 INLYKTEETRDFSVISLNVSTLS
-77 GKLWLFSENY
+77 KL
-87 LHYVYKDLVTGNKKV
+87 
-102 NSLVFPDELRRTVFE
+102 E
-117 NVSKID
+117 NVSDEEINIFYEDNKYNYYEPEKRSYYLIPYFSNED
-123 KSTYILGTNNGYI
+123 AIKA
-136 SLDLE
+136 LE
-141 NYSLIPPKVQVNKI
+141 NYS
-155 ESFKLNESPNSINK
+155 
-169 NEFIQLNFDSN
+169 SN
-180 NLNFYPSV
+180 
-188 SNYQKFQPITFEYL
+188 
-202 LDGYINEWT
+202 G
-211 ETSETP
+211 
-217 IITFNN
+217 
-223 LKPGSYQFKVRAKI
+223 
-237 GALYSEN
+237 
-244 TESISFSVERPWYFS
+244 
-259 NFMIANYF
+259 
-267 LVFAILFFFLNRSY
+267 
-281 EKYYQEKEEKMMR
+281 
-294 INKSKLE
+294 
-301 LIEFEKKQALMA
+301 
-313 VENTKL
+313 
-319 QTDIE
+319 DIE
-324 SKNREL
+324 
-330 AVSTMSMIKKNQFLS
+330 
-345 KIKSDLKKTDNPD
+345 KIL
-358 KIFSVIKMI
+358 I

-418 NEIVS
+418 NEIIS

-479 FKNINDV
+479 FQNINDV
-486 GQRIDGSIIKN
+486 GQKIDGSIIKN

-518 YEDSEGNL
+518 YEDNEGNL

-539 IPLNEA
+539 IPINEA
-545 MENIKLSILEN
+545 MESIRLSILEN

-602 NEIFTSNALSE
+602 NEIFTSKALSE

>member
-1 MSINSNYTDVIDYEL
+1 MLDLLRKNATGPLGIALIILLVFAFSIWGVGDIFRGYNANILAKIGNRELNAQNYLFNFNREVNRISNQLERVVTTEEAINSGLHYQILDRSLVEL
-16 DSVAIKGGN
+16 SANAASDEIGLIASDDAIKKRILSTN
-25 TSLAKF
+25 AFKNAFNQF
-31 DNNIYYNFIDGVMKY
+31 DRNIFEQIIRQNGLTEDSFLVLERDSHVLSQLSK
-46 NSISNDF
+46 SIFKDINPPSVLND
-53 KKDTLLSNIS
+53 LLFRYQFERRNVDYIIIS
-63 RKEIFYG
+63 PDEISQENEVDKNEIEIFYNEN
-70 IIRNDLD
+70 INLYKTEETRDFSVISLNVSTLS
-77 GKLWLFSENY
+77 KL
-87 LHYVYKDLVTGNKKV
+87 
-102 NSLVFPDELRRTVFE
+102 E
-117 NVSKID
+117 NVSDEEINIFYEDNKYNYYEPEKRSYYLIPYFSND
-123 KSTYILGTNNGYI
+123 DAIKA
-136 SLDLE
+136 LE
-141 NYSLIPPKVQVNKI
+141 NYS
-155 ESFKLNESPNSINK
+155 
-169 NEFIQLNFDSN
+169 SN
-180 NLNFYPSV
+180 
-188 SNYQKFQPITFEYL
+188 
-202 LDGYINEWT
+202 G
-211 ETSETP
+211 
-217 IITFNN
+217 
-223 LKPGSYQFKVRAKI
+223 
-237 GALYSEN
+237 
-244 TESISFSVERPWYFS
+244 
-259 NFMIANYF
+259 
-267 LVFAILFFFLNRSY
+267 
-281 EKYYQEKEEKMMR
+281 
-294 INKSKLE
+294 
-301 LIEFEKKQALMA
+301 
-313 VENTKL
+313 
-319 QTDIE
+319 DIE
-324 SKNREL
+324 
-330 AVSTMSMIKKNQFLS
+330 
-345 KIKSDLKKTDNPD
+345 KIL
-358 KIFSVIKMI
+358 I

-378 GLITFDDGIS
+378 GLITFDEGIS
-388 ESVSETAFNA
+388 ESVSKTAFNA

-418 NEIVS
+418 NEIIS

-602 NEIFTSNALSE
+602 NEIFTSKALSE

>member
-1 MSINSNYTDVIDYEL
+1 MLDLLRKNATGPLGIALIILLVFAFSIWGVGDIFRGYNTNILAKIGNRELNAQNYLFSFNREVNRISNQLERIVTTEEAINSGLHYQILDRSLVEL
-16 DSVAIKGGN
+16 SANAASDEIGLIASDDAIKKRILSTN
-25 TSLAKF
+25 AFKNAFNQF
-31 DNNIYYNFIDGVMKY
+31 DRNIFEQIIRQNGLTEDSFLVLERDSHVLSQLSKSIFKDINPPSVLNDLLFKY
-46 NSISNDF
+46 QFERRNVDYIIISPDE
-53 KKDTLLSNIS
+53 IS
-63 RKEIFYG
+63 KEDEVEKNEIEIFYNENINLYKTEETRDFS
-70 IIRNDLD
+70 IISLNVSNLS
-77 GKLWLFSENY
+77 KL
-87 LHYVYKDLVTGNKKV
+87 
-102 NSLVFPDELRRTVFE
+102 E
-117 NVSKID
+117 NVSDEEINIFYEDNKYNYYEPEKRSYYLIPYFSSED
-123 KSTYILGTNNGYI
+123 AIKA
-136 SLDLE
+136 LE
-141 NYSLIPPKVQVNKI
+141 NYR
-155 ESFKLNESPNSINK
+155 
-169 NEFIQLNFDSN
+169 SN
-180 NLNFYPSV
+180 
-188 SNYQKFQPITFEYL
+188 
-202 LDGYINEWT
+202 G
-211 ETSETP
+211 
-217 IITFNN
+217 
-223 LKPGSYQFKVRAKI
+223 
-237 GALYSEN
+237 
-244 TESISFSVERPWYFS
+244 
-259 NFMIANYF
+259 
-267 LVFAILFFFLNRSY
+267 
-281 EKYYQEKEEKMMR
+281 
-294 INKSKLE
+294 
-301 LIEFEKKQALMA
+301 
-313 VENTKL
+313 
-319 QTDIE
+319 DIE
-324 SKNREL
+324 
-330 AVSTMSMIKKNQFLS
+330 
-345 KIKSDLKKTDNPD
+345 KIL
-358 KIFSVIKMI
+358 I

-378 GLITFDDGIS
+378 GLITFDEGIS
-388 ESVSETAFNA
+388 ESVSEEAFNA

-418 NEIVS
+418 NEIIS

-459 RAEGKTLEEIAEEK
+459 RAGGKTLEEIAEEK

-486 GQRIDGSIIKN
+486 GQRMDGSIIKN

-571 RLKEYNNN
+571 RLNEYNNN

-584 DENDL
+584 DENGL

-602 NEIFTSNALSE
+602 NEIFTSKALSE

-649 RMEAINEINKS
+649 RMEATNEINKS

>member
-1 MSINSNYTDVIDYEL
+1 MLDLLRKNATGPLGIALIILLVFAFSIWGVGDIFRGYNVNVLAKIGNRELNAQNYLFNFNREVNRISNQLERIVTTEEAINSGLHYQILDRSLVEL
-16 DSVAIKGGN
+16 SANAASDEIGLIASDDAIKKRILSTN
-25 TSLAKF
+25 AFKNAFNQF
-31 DNNIYYNFIDGVMKY
+31 DRNIFEQIIRQNGLTEDSFLVLERDSHVLSQLSKSVFKDINPPSALNDLLFRYQFERRNVDYII
-46 NSISNDF
+46 ISPDE
-53 KKDTLLSNIS
+53 IS
-63 RKEIFYG
+63 QEDEVDKNEIEIFYNEN
-70 IIRNDLD
+70 INLYKTEETRDFSVISLNVSTLS
-77 GKLWLFSENY
+77 KL
-87 LHYVYKDLVTGNKKV
+87 
-102 NSLVFPDELRRTVFE
+102 E
-117 NVSKID
+117 NVSDEEINIFYEDNKYNYYEPEKRSYYLIPYFSNED
-123 KSTYILGTNNGYI
+123 AIKA
-136 SLDLE
+136 LE
-141 NYSLIPPKVQVNKI
+141 NYS
-155 ESFKLNESPNSINK
+155 
-169 NEFIQLNFDSN
+169 SN
-180 NLNFYPSV
+180 
-188 SNYQKFQPITFEYL
+188 
-202 LDGYINEWT
+202 G
-211 ETSETP
+211 
-217 IITFNN
+217 
-223 LKPGSYQFKVRAKI
+223 
-237 GALYSEN
+237 
-244 TESISFSVERPWYFS
+244 
-259 NFMIANYF
+259 
-267 LVFAILFFFLNRSY
+267 
-281 EKYYQEKEEKMMR
+281 
-294 INKSKLE
+294 
-301 LIEFEKKQALMA
+301 
-313 VENTKL
+313 
-319 QTDIE
+319 DIE
-324 SKNREL
+324 
-330 AVSTMSMIKKNQFLS
+330 
-345 KIKSDLKKTDNPD
+345 KIL
-358 KIFSVIKMI
+358 I

-418 NEIVS
+418 NEIIS

-479 FKNINDV
+479 FQNINDV

-518 YEDSEGNL
+518 YEDNEGNL

-539 IPLNEA
+539 IPINEA
-545 MENIKLSILEN
+545 MESIRLSILEN

-602 NEIFTSNALSE
+602 NEIFTSKALSE

-636 KVSNIDLLEKTEE
+636 KVSNINLLEKTEE

>member
-1 MSINSNYTDVIDYEL
+1 MLDLLRKNATGPLGIALIILLVFAFSIWGVGDIFRGYNANILAKIGNRELNAQNYLFNFNREVNRISNQLERIVTTEEAINSGLHYQILDRSLVEL
-16 DSVAIKGGN
+16 SANAASDEIGLIASDDAIKKRILSTN
-25 TSLAKF
+25 AFKNAFNQF
-31 DNNIYYNFIDGVMKY
+31 DRNIFEQIIRQNGLTEDSFLVLERDSHVLSQLSKSVFKDINPPSALNDLLFRYQFERRNVDYII
-46 NSISNDF
+46 ISPDE
-53 KKDTLLSNIS
+53 IS
-63 RKEIFYG
+63 QEDEVDKNEIEIFYNEN
-70 IIRNDLD
+70 INLYKTEETRDFSVISLNVSTLS
-77 GKLWLFSENY
+77 KL
-87 LHYVYKDLVTGNKKV
+87 
-102 NSLVFPDELRRTVFE
+102 E
-117 NVSKID
+117 NVSDEEINIFYEDNKYNYYEPEKRSYYLIPYFSND
-123 KSTYILGTNNGYI
+123 DAIKA
-136 SLDLE
+136 LE
-141 NYSLIPPKVQVNKI
+141 NYS
-155 ESFKLNESPNSINK
+155 
-169 NEFIQLNFDSN
+169 SN
-180 NLNFYPSV
+180 
-188 SNYQKFQPITFEYL
+188 
-202 LDGYINEWT
+202 G
-211 ETSETP
+211 
-217 IITFNN
+217 
-223 LKPGSYQFKVRAKI
+223 
-237 GALYSEN
+237 
-244 TESISFSVERPWYFS
+244 
-259 NFMIANYF
+259 
-267 LVFAILFFFLNRSY
+267 
-281 EKYYQEKEEKMMR
+281 
-294 INKSKLE
+294 
-301 LIEFEKKQALMA
+301 
-313 VENTKL
+313 
-319 QTDIE
+319 DIE
-324 SKNREL
+324 
-330 AVSTMSMIKKNQFLS
+330 
-345 KIKSDLKKTDNPD
+345 KIL
-358 KIFSVIKMI
+358 I

-378 GLITFDDGIS
+378 GLITFDEGIS
-388 ESVSETAFNA
+388 ESVSEKAFNA

-418 NEIVS
+418 NEIIS

-539 IPLNEA
+539 ISLNEA

-602 NEIFTSNALSE
+602 NEIFTSKALSE

>member
-1 MSINSNYTDVIDYEL
+1 MLDLLRKNATGPLGIALIILLVFAFSIWGVGDIFRGYNANILAKIGNRELNAQNYLFNFNREVNRISNQLERIVTTEEAINSGLHYQILDRSLVELSANAASDEIGLIASDDAIRKRILSTNAFKNAFNQFDRNIFEQIIRQNGLTEDSFLVLERDSHVLSQLSKSVFKDINPPSALNDLLFRYQFERRNVDY
-16 DSVAIKGGN
+16 I
-25 TSLAKF
+25 
-31 DNNIYYNFIDGVMKY
+31 I
-46 NSISNDF
+46 ISPDE
-53 KKDTLLSNIS
+53 IS
-63 RKEIFYG
+63 QEDEVDKNEIEIFYNEN
-70 IIRNDLD
+70 INLYKTEETRDFSVISLNVSTLS
-77 GKLWLFSENY
+77 KL
-87 LHYVYKDLVTGNKKV
+87 
-102 NSLVFPDELRRTVFE
+102 E
-117 NVSKID
+117 NVSDEEINIFYEDNKYNYYEPEKRSYYLIPYFSNED
-123 KSTYILGTNNGYI
+123 AIKA
-136 SLDLE
+136 LE
-141 NYSLIPPKVQVNKI
+141 NYS
-155 ESFKLNESPNSINK
+155 
-169 NEFIQLNFDSN
+169 SN
-180 NLNFYPSV
+180 
-188 SNYQKFQPITFEYL
+188 
-202 LDGYINEWT
+202 G
-211 ETSETP
+211 
-217 IITFNN
+217 
-223 LKPGSYQFKVRAKI
+223 
-237 GALYSEN
+237 
-244 TESISFSVERPWYFS
+244 
-259 NFMIANYF
+259 
-267 LVFAILFFFLNRSY
+267 
-281 EKYYQEKEEKMMR
+281 
-294 INKSKLE
+294 
-301 LIEFEKKQALMA
+301 
-313 VENTKL
+313 
-319 QTDIE
+319 DIE
-324 SKNREL
+324 
-330 AVSTMSMIKKNQFLS
+330 
-345 KIKSDLKKTDNPD
+345 KIL
-358 KIFSVIKMI
+358 I

-378 GLITFDDGIS
+378 GLITFDNGIS

-418 NEIVS
+418 NEIIS

-479 FKNINDV
+479 FQNINDV

-518 YEDSEGNL
+518 YEDNEGNL

-539 IPLNEA
+539 IPINEA
-545 MENIKLSILEN
+545 MESIRLSILEN

-602 NEIFTSNALSE
+602 NEIFTSKALSE

>member
-1 MSINSNYTDVIDYEL
+1 MLDLLRKNATGPLGIALIILLVFAFSIWGVGDIFRGYNANILAKIGNRELNAQNYLFNFNREVNRISNQLERIVTTEEAINSGLHYQILDRSLVEL
-16 DSVAIKGGN
+16 SANAASDEIGLIASDDAIKKRILSTN
-25 TSLAKF
+25 AFKNAFNQF
-31 DNNIYYNFIDGVMKY
+31 DRNIFEQIIRQNGLTEDSFLVLERDSHVLSQLSKSVFKDINPPSALNDLLFRYQFERRNVDYII
-46 NSISNDF
+46 ISPDE
-53 KKDTLLSNIS
+53 IS
-63 RKEIFYG
+63 QENEVDKNEIEIFYNEN
-70 IIRNDLD
+70 INLYKTEETRDFSVISLNVSTLS
-77 GKLWLFSENY
+77 KL
-87 LHYVYKDLVTGNKKV
+87 
-102 NSLVFPDELRRTVFE
+102 E
-117 NVSKID
+117 NVSDEEINIFYEDNKYNYYEPEKRSYYLIPYFSNED
-123 KSTYILGTNNGYI
+123 AIKA
-136 SLDLE
+136 LE
-141 NYSLIPPKVQVNKI
+141 NYS
-155 ESFKLNESPNSINK
+155 
-169 NEFIQLNFDSN
+169 SN
-180 NLNFYPSV
+180 
-188 SNYQKFQPITFEYL
+188 
-202 LDGYINEWT
+202 G
-211 ETSETP
+211 
-217 IITFNN
+217 
-223 LKPGSYQFKVRAKI
+223 
-237 GALYSEN
+237 
-244 TESISFSVERPWYFS
+244 
-259 NFMIANYF
+259 
-267 LVFAILFFFLNRSY
+267 
-281 EKYYQEKEEKMMR
+281 
-294 INKSKLE
+294 
-301 LIEFEKKQALMA
+301 
-313 VENTKL
+313 
-319 QTDIE
+319 DIE
-324 SKNREL
+324 
-330 AVSTMSMIKKNQFLS
+330 
-345 KIKSDLKKTDNPD
+345 KIL
-358 KIFSVIKMI
+358 I

-373 NDVDQ
+373 SDVDQ

-418 NEIVS
+418 NEIIS

-459 RAEGKTLEEIAEEK
+459 RAGGKTLEEIAEEK

-539 IPLNEA
+539 ISLNEA

-602 NEIFTSNALSE
+602 NEIFTSMALSE

>member
-1 MSINSNYTDVIDYEL
+1 MLDLLRKNATGPLGIALIILLVFAFSIWGVGDIFRGYNANILAKIGNRELNAQNYLFNFNREVNRISNQLERIVTTEEAINSGLHYQILDRSLVEL
-16 DSVAIKGGN
+16 SANAASDEIGLIASDDAIKKRILSTN
-25 TSLAKF
+25 AFKNAFNQF
-31 DNNIYYNFIDGVMKY
+31 DRNIFEQIIRQNGLTEDSFLVLERDSHVLSQLSKSVFKDINPPSALNDLLFRYQFERRNVDYII
-46 NSISNDF
+46 ISPDE
-53 KKDTLLSNIS
+53 IS
-63 RKEIFYG
+63 QEDEVDKNEIEIFYNEN
-70 IIRNDLD
+70 INLYKTEETRDFSVISLNVSTLS
-77 GKLWLFSENY
+77 KL
-87 LHYVYKDLVTGNKKV
+87 
-102 NSLVFPDELRRTVFE
+102 E
-117 NVSKID
+117 NVSDEEINIFYEDNKYNYYEPEKRSYYLIPYFSNED
-123 KSTYILGTNNGYI
+123 ATKA
-136 SLDLE
+136 LE
-141 NYSLIPPKVQVNKI
+141 NYS
-155 ESFKLNESPNSINK
+155 
-169 NEFIQLNFDSN
+169 SN
-180 NLNFYPSV
+180 
-188 SNYQKFQPITFEYL
+188 
-202 LDGYINEWT
+202 G
-211 ETSETP
+211 
-217 IITFNN
+217 
-223 LKPGSYQFKVRAKI
+223 
-237 GALYSEN
+237 
-244 TESISFSVERPWYFS
+244 
-259 NFMIANYF
+259 
-267 LVFAILFFFLNRSY
+267 
-281 EKYYQEKEEKMMR
+281 
-294 INKSKLE
+294 
-301 LIEFEKKQALMA
+301 
-313 VENTKL
+313 
-319 QTDIE
+319 DIE
-324 SKNREL
+324 
-330 AVSTMSMIKKNQFLS
+330 
-345 KIKSDLKKTDNPD
+345 KIL
-358 KIFSVIKMI
+358 I

-418 NEIVS
+418 NEIIS

-479 FKNINDV
+479 FQNINDF
-486 GQRIDGSIIKN
+486 GQRIDGSIINN
-497 PSLEELINLI
+497 PSLEELINLV

-518 YEDSEGNL
+518 YEDNEGNL

-539 IPLNEA
+539 IPINEA
-545 MENIKLSILEN
+545 MESIRLSILEN

-602 NEIFTSNALSE
+602 NEIFTSKALSE

>member
-1 MSINSNYTDVIDYEL
+1 MLDLLRKNATGPLGIALIILLVFAFSIWGVGDIFRGYNANILAKIGNRELNAQNYLFNFNREVNRISNQLERIVTTEEAINSGLHYQILDRSLVEL
-16 DSVAIKGGN
+16 SANAASDEIGLIASDDAIKKRILSTN
-25 TSLAKF
+25 AFKNAFNQF
-31 DNNIYYNFIDGVMKY
+31 DRNIFEQIIRQNGLTEDSFLVLERDSHVLSQLFKSVFKDINPPSALNDLLFRYQFERRNVDYII
-46 NSISNDF
+46 ISPDE
-53 KKDTLLSNIS
+53 IS
-63 RKEIFYG
+63 QEDEVDKNEIEIFYNEN
-70 IIRNDLD
+70 IDLYKTEETRD
-77 GKLWLFSENY
+77 FSVISLNVSTLSKL
-87 LHYVYKDLVTGNKKV
+87 
-102 NSLVFPDELRRTVFE
+102 E
-117 NVSKID
+117 NVSDEEINIFYEDNKYNYYEPEKRSYYLIPYFSNED
-123 KSTYILGTNNGYI
+123 AIKA
-136 SLDLE
+136 LE
-141 NYSLIPPKVQVNKI
+141 NYS
-155 ESFKLNESPNSINK
+155 
-169 NEFIQLNFDSN
+169 SN
-180 NLNFYPSV
+180 
-188 SNYQKFQPITFEYL
+188 
-202 LDGYINEWT
+202 G
-211 ETSETP
+211 
-217 IITFNN
+217 
-223 LKPGSYQFKVRAKI
+223 
-237 GALYSEN
+237 
-244 TESISFSVERPWYFS
+244 
-259 NFMIANYF
+259 
-267 LVFAILFFFLNRSY
+267 
-281 EKYYQEKEEKMMR
+281 
-294 INKSKLE
+294 
-301 LIEFEKKQALMA
+301 
-313 VENTKL
+313 
-319 QTDIE
+319 DIE
-324 SKNREL
+324 
-330 AVSTMSMIKKNQFLS
+330 
-345 KIKSDLKKTDNPD
+345 KIL
-358 KIFSVIKMI
+358 I

-373 NDVDQ
+373 SDVDQ

-418 NEIVS
+418 NEIIS

-428 IEEIKDQIII
+428 IEEIKDQIVI

-602 NEIFTSNALSE
+602 NEIFTSMALSE

>member
-1 MSINSNYTDVIDYEL
+1 MLDLLRKNATGPLGIALIILLVFAFSIWGVGDIFRGYNANILAKIGNRELNAQNYLFNFNREVNRISNQLERIVTTEEAINSGLHYQILDRSLVEL
-16 DSVAIKGGN
+16 SANAASDEIGLIASDDAIKKRILSTN
-25 TSLAKF
+25 AFKNAFNQF
-31 DNNIYYNFIDGVMKY
+31 DRNIFEQIIRQNGLTEDSFLVLERDSHVLSQLSKSVFKDINPPSALNDLLFRYQFERRNVDYII
-46 NSISNDF
+46 ISPDE
-53 KKDTLLSNIS
+53 IS
-63 RKEIFYG
+63 QENEVDKNEIEIFYNEN
-70 IIRNDLD
+70 INLYKTEETRDFSVISLNVSTLS
-77 GKLWLFSENY
+77 KL
-87 LHYVYKDLVTGNKKV
+87 
-102 NSLVFPDELRRTVFE
+102 E
-117 NVSKID
+117 NVSDEEINIFYEDNKYNYYEPEKRSYYLIPYFSNED
-123 KSTYILGTNNGYI
+123 AIKA
-136 SLDLE
+136 LE
-141 NYSLIPPKVQVNKI
+141 NYS
-155 ESFKLNESPNSINK
+155 
-169 NEFIQLNFDSN
+169 SN
-180 NLNFYPSV
+180 
-188 SNYQKFQPITFEYL
+188 
-202 LDGYINEWT
+202 G
-211 ETSETP
+211 
-217 IITFNN
+217 
-223 LKPGSYQFKVRAKI
+223 
-237 GALYSEN
+237 
-244 TESISFSVERPWYFS
+244 
-259 NFMIANYF
+259 
-267 LVFAILFFFLNRSY
+267 
-281 EKYYQEKEEKMMR
+281 
-294 INKSKLE
+294 
-301 LIEFEKKQALMA
+301 
-313 VENTKL
+313 
-319 QTDIE
+319 DIE
-324 SKNREL
+324 
-330 AVSTMSMIKKNQFLS
+330 
-345 KIKSDLKKTDNPD
+345 KIL
-358 KIFSVIKMI
+358 I

-418 NEIVS
+418 NEIIS

-545 MENIKLSILEN
+545 IENIKLSILEN

-602 NEIFTSNALSE
+602 NEIFTSKALSE

>member
-1 MSINSNYTDVIDYEL
+1 MLDLLRKNATGPLGIALIILLVFAFSIWGVGDIFRGYNANILAKIGNRELNAQNYLFNFNREVNRISNQLERIVTTEEAINSGLHYQILDRSLVEL
-16 DSVAIKGGN
+16 SANAASDEIGLIASDDAIKKRILSTN
-25 TSLAKF
+25 AFKNAFNQF
-31 DNNIYYNFIDGVMKY
+31 DRNIFEQIIRQNGLTEDSFLVLERDSHVLSQLSKSVFKDINPPSALNDLLFRYQFERRNVDYII
-46 NSISNDF
+46 ISPDE
-53 KKDTLLSNIS
+53 IS
-63 RKEIFYG
+63 QEDEVDKNEIEIFYNEN
-70 IIRNDLD
+70 INLYKTEETRDFSVISLNVSTLS
-77 GKLWLFSENY
+77 KL
-87 LHYVYKDLVTGNKKV
+87 
-102 NSLVFPDELRRTVFE
+102 E
-117 NVSKID
+117 NVSDEEINIFYEDNKYNYYEPEKRSYYLIPYFSNED
-123 KSTYILGTNNGYI
+123 ATKA
-136 SLDLE
+136 LE
-141 NYSLIPPKVQVNKI
+141 NYS
-155 ESFKLNESPNSINK
+155 
-169 NEFIQLNFDSN
+169 SN
-180 NLNFYPSV
+180 
-188 SNYQKFQPITFEYL
+188 
-202 LDGYINEWT
+202 G
-211 ETSETP
+211 
-217 IITFNN
+217 
-223 LKPGSYQFKVRAKI
+223 
-237 GALYSEN
+237 
-244 TESISFSVERPWYFS
+244 
-259 NFMIANYF
+259 
-267 LVFAILFFFLNRSY
+267 
-281 EKYYQEKEEKMMR
+281 
-294 INKSKLE
+294 
-301 LIEFEKKQALMA
+301 
-313 VENTKL
+313 
-319 QTDIE
+319 DIE
-324 SKNREL
+324 
-330 AVSTMSMIKKNQFLS
+330 
-345 KIKSDLKKTDNPD
+345 KIL
-358 KIFSVIKMI
+358 I

-378 GLITFDDGIS
+378 GLITFNDGIS

-418 NEIVS
+418 NEIIS

-479 FKNINDV
+479 FQNINDV

-518 YEDSEGNL
+518 YEDNEGNL

-539 IPLNEA
+539 IPINEA
-545 MENIKLSILEN
+545 MESIRLSILEN
-556 KSIENVKTKSKEIFD
+556 KSIENVKTKSEEIFD

-602 NEIFTSNALSE
+602 NEIFTSKALSE

>member
-1 MSINSNYTDVIDYEL
+1 MLDLLRKNATGPLGIALIILLVFAFSIWGVGDIFRGYNANILAKIGNRELNAQNYLFNFNREVNRISNQLERIVTTEEAINSGLHYQILDRSLVEL
-16 DSVAIKGGN
+16 SANAASDEIGLIASDDAIKKRILSTN
-25 TSLAKF
+25 AFKNAFNQF
-31 DNNIYYNFIDGVMKY
+31 DRNIFEQIIRQNGLTEDSFLVLERDSHVLSQLSKSVFKDINPPSALNDLLFRYQFERRNVDYII
-46 NSISNDF
+46 ISPDE
-53 KKDTLLSNIS
+53 IS
-63 RKEIFYG
+63 QEDEVDKNEIEIFYNEN
-70 IIRNDLD
+70 INLYKTEETRDFSVISLNVSTLS
-77 GKLWLFSENY
+77 KL
-87 LHYVYKDLVTGNKKV
+87 
-102 NSLVFPDELRRTVFE
+102 E
-117 NVSKID
+117 NVSDEEINIFYEDNKYNYYEPEKRSYYLIPYFSNED
-123 KSTYILGTNNGYI
+123 AIKA
-136 SLDLE
+136 LE
-141 NYSLIPPKVQVNKI
+141 NYS
-155 ESFKLNESPNSINK
+155 
-169 NEFIQLNFDSN
+169 SN
-180 NLNFYPSV
+180 
-188 SNYQKFQPITFEYL
+188 
-202 LDGYINEWT
+202 G
-211 ETSETP
+211 
-217 IITFNN
+217 
-223 LKPGSYQFKVRAKI
+223 
-237 GALYSEN
+237 
-244 TESISFSVERPWYFS
+244 
-259 NFMIANYF
+259 
-267 LVFAILFFFLNRSY
+267 
-281 EKYYQEKEEKMMR
+281 
-294 INKSKLE
+294 
-301 LIEFEKKQALMA
+301 
-313 VENTKL
+313 
-319 QTDIE
+319 DIE
-324 SKNREL
+324 
-330 AVSTMSMIKKNQFLS
+330 
-345 KIKSDLKKTDNPD
+345 KIL
-358 KIFSVIKMI
+358 I

-418 NEIVS
+418 NEIIS

-479 FKNINDV
+479 FQNINDV

-497 PSLEELINLI
+497 PSLEELINLV

-518 YEDSEGNL
+518 YEDNEGNL

-539 IPLNEA
+539 IPINEA
-545 MENIKLSILEN
+545 MESIRLSILEN

-602 NEIFTSNALSE
+602 NEIFTSKALSE